1 MRGHEESVSGAGH
14 QESYRHKDSVSRH
27 QMNLLVPN
35 LGSTSLKYQIL
46 EMPSERVLARGR
58 SERVRDYGEA
68 IAQIGAGGVPVD
80 AVAFKAVHAGPRYC
94 GTFVID
100 DALLRALEEFLP
112 AAPAH
117 NAIYLAAIRAFRESL
132 PGIPLVAAFE
142 TEFHSHHARLRVRST
157 AYPPIGARKASGSTD
172 FTAPRTST
180 WPSAAPT
187 MLGRQTRLV
196 SCHLGGSSSM
206 CAIDCGRSID
216 TSMGF
221 SPQSGLENATRHG
234 DLDAFAVLFMM
245 ERHGW
250 TCAQVREQLAKG
262 GGLAGLSG
270 IEGGDVRDLE
280 QAAAA
285 GDRRAAEALQVFV
298 YQVKKTIGAYA
309 AAMGGLDAV
318 AFTGGIGENSAS
330 LRAACCHGLEFLGI
344 ALDPES
350 NEHGSGDRLVSNGR
364 WRCGAGNQRRDDG
377 SPPRVPIV
385 DRRLRYTR
393 IMIDA
398 AVLTISDSVHAGTR
412 ADVSGPA
419 VRQRL
424 EQLGWS
430 VSVAEVMPD
439 DAARHRAAAGC
450 AGRQPSRGGHLHHR
464 RHGRGGARCYS
475 GSHPRSLAQRD
486 SRPRRIDARPRIAF
500 YAHGGP
506 FAGHRRHARQTC

>member
-1 MRGHEESVSGAGH
+1 M
-14 QESYRHKDSVSRH
+14 K
-27 QMNLLVPN
+27 LLVPN

-58 SERVRDYGEA
+58 SERVRDYREA

-80 AVAFKAVHAGPRYC
+80 AVAFKAVHGGPRYC
-94 GTFVID
+94 GTFAID

-112 AAPAH
+112 ATPAH
-117 NAIYLAAIRAFRESL
+117 NSIYLAAIRAFRESL

-142 TEFHSHHARLRVRST
+142 TEFHSTVPACANLYGVPADWRAEGVQKYGFH
-157 AYPPIGARKASGSTD
+157 GASHQYVAERCAE
-172 FTAPRTST
+172 
-180 WPSAAPT
+180 
-187 MLGRQTRLV
+187 MLGCRTRLV

-250 TCAQVREQLAKG
+250 ACAQVREQLAKG

-298 YQVKKTIGAYA
+298 YQVKKTIGGYA

-350 NEHGSGDRLVSNGR
+350 NERRSGDRLVSNGR
-364 WRCGAGNQRRDDG
+364 VAVVALATNEEIVVARRAFRLLTGACG
-377 SPPRVPIV
+377 
-385 DRRLRYTR
+385 T
-393 IMIDA
+393 
-398 AVLTISDSVHAGTR
+398 
-412 ADVSGPA
+412 
-419 VRQRL
+419 
-424 EQLGWS
+424 
-430 VSVAEVMPD
+430 
-439 DAARHRAAAGC
+439 
-450 AGRQPSRGGHLHHR
+450 
-464 RHGRGGARCYS
+464 
-475 GSHPRSLAQRD
+475 LA
-486 SRPRRIDARPRIAF
+486 S
-500 YAHGGP
+500 
-506 FAGHRRHARQTC
+506 